1 MGNGN
6 PNIPVPVPAL
16 QHPLKHLNDKLASG
30 AWAKI
35 VAFGS
40 STTAGEGGIP
50 PYPERLERA
59 LRGQYHKDRRISVVN
74 RGVGGEDARQELDR
88 LQHDV
93 IDEKPDLV
101 IWQVGTN
108 TVWNG
113 DDVTDTADAIRDG
126 LDRLGDS
133 MDIVLMDPQYVPAL
147 LTPER
152 IGPAKSMVALI
163 ADAAVN
169 AKAPVSVFRRF
180 AYMQAWKRV
189 ERISFD
195 RMLNPNDEHRLHH
208 SDWSTQRIADALCQ
222 VMQRLLPPVV
232 AS

>member
-1 MGNGN
+1 MGDGN
-6 PNIPVPVPAL
+6 PNIPVPVPPL
-16 QHPLKHLNDKLASG
+16 QHPLTHLTAALARNG
-30 AWAKI
+30 WAKI
-35 VAFGS
+35 VAIGS
-40 STTAGEGGIP
+40 STTAGEGGIT

-59 LRGQYHKDRRISVVN
+59 LRGPRPNERPIIVLN
-74 RGVGGEDARQELDR
+74 RGNGGEDAPDELKR
-88 LQHDV
+88 LQRDV
-93 IDEKPDLV
+93 IDERPAMV

-113 DDVTDTADAIRDG
+113 DSLKLTVDAISEG
-126 LDRLGDS
+126 LDLLGDR

-147 LTPER
+147 LTPDR

-163 ADAAVN
+163 ADAAAN
-169 AKAPVSVFRRF
+169 AKAPVSVFQRF

-195 RMLNPNDEHRLHH
+195 RMLDPTDNRRLHH

-222 VMQRLLPPVV
+222 VMQPLLPPV
-232 AS
+232 A